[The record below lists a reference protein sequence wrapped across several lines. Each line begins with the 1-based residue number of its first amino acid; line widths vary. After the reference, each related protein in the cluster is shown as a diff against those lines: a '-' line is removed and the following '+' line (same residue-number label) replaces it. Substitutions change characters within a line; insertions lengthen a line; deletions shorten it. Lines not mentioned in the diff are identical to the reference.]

1 MAAKVAWSSE
11 VSKIMGGNVSA
22 IIDEVLELSQFKIF
36 CLPLTP
42 KIETPLLLLDLSY
55 HIFLK
60 IFR

>member
-1 MAAKVAWSSE
+1 MAAKVAWNS
-11 VSKIMGGNVSA
+11 NVCKTTGVKVNA